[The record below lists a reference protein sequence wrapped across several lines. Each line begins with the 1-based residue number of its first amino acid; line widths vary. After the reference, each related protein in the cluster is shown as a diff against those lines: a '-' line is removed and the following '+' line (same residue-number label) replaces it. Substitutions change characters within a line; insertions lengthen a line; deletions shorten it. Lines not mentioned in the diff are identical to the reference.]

1 MSTEKRTSLEVTSG
15 SENQSPADQGAQQEA
30 LPRKLSKWQALRR
43 LIWRVVKVPI
53 YVVFLVAAVGLILFL
68 LDRFSGFLLGRTYL
82 GKVYQKDFSMVRR
95 DFTRP
100 VSHYDYDFVP
110 GVCLEYNILKGNS
123 FEYANNAGFREPRD
137 ILLEKPQD
145 EYRVFLTGGST
156 AYGLGAIG
164 EATESMGWYGLEY
177 RETISHMMEMIL
189 NSAAP
194 VPGKTIRVYNTA
206 VWGYAYQHLLMRYL
220 TKLSR
225 YNPDLIV
232 SFDGANEIPMVSKI
246 GAQWDYFDEGQ
257 FNNILRDIYAY
268 NGPGLA
274 SYLTLWLKNNTFLMT
289 WFWSGKDVFQELN
302 TNIQP
307 HRGSGDY
314 YQASD
319 TSSPMSKEETSRR
332 LGQNISRFVKVVE
345 NYHTALQ
352 NDGVPHIIALQPW
365 FYSSKKPQHEKEK
378 VLAGLQGYR
387 HYYDVPSDEAYNLLI
402 EKMKESA
409 RKKGYFLADFS
420 DYFDDVSEWVFT
432 DWCHLTSGANYL
444 VAKELSNLVKEHFF
458 GQSLTRGDS
467 TRDKDSFFWD
477 LAASGT
483 ILYAPPADSAA
494 NVPKNM
500 LSGYPGESLYSSR
513 AVPGEEKLEVVLDLG
528 QEFPVSRLRL
538 VWADEAA
545 VPEQWVVE
553 SSTNQEAWETL
564 VQGTNKQTDNFSRWP
579 GFEHFAAEPVQAKY
593 LRYRPLTT
601 SQRSVRLRSWSVF
614 R

>member
-1 MSTEKRTSLEVTSG
+1 MSTEKNSSLEVTSG
-15 SENQSPADQGAQQEA
+15 SAHQSPAPSSAP
-30 LPRKLSKWQALRR
+30 PRKISKWLALRR
-43 LIWRVVKVPI
+43 LIWNVVKVPI
-53 YVVFLVAAVGLILFL
+53 YVVFLVAAVGLIFFL

-82 GKVYQKDFSMVRR
+82 GEVYEKNFSMVRR

-110 GVCLEYNILKGNS
+110 RVCLEYNTLKGNRY
-123 FEYANNAGFREPRD
+123 EYANNAGFREPRD
-137 ILLEKPQD
+137 IPVEKPHD

-164 EATESMGWYGLEY
+164 EATVSMGWYGLEY
-177 RETISHMMEMIL
+177 RETISHTMEMIL
-189 NSAAP
+189 NASAP
-194 VPGKTIRVYNTA
+194 MPGKTIRVYNTA

-225 YNPDLIV
+225 YNPDLVV
-232 SFDGANEIPMVSKI
+232 SLDGANEIPMVSKI
-246 GAQWDYFDEGQ
+246 DAHWEYFDEGQ

-274 SYLTLWLKNNTFLMT
+274 SYLTLWLKNNTYLMT

-302 TNIQP
+302 ADVQP
-307 HRGSGDY
+307 HEGSMGDHRTG
-314 YQASD
+314 
-319 TSSPMSKEETSRR
+319 TSSASMSQEERFR
-332 LGQNISRFVKVVE
+332 LLSQNVARVVKVVE

-352 NDGVPHIIALQPW
+352 NDGVPHIFALQPW
-365 FYSSKKPQHEKEK
+365 FYSSKKPHHEKEK
-378 VLAGLQGYR
+378 VLAELQGYR
-387 HYYDVPSDEAYNLLI
+387 HYYGVPSDKAYNLLI
-402 EKMKESA
+402 EKMRESA
-409 RKKGYFLADFS
+409 RNKGYFLADFS

-444 VAKELSNLVKEHFF
+444 VAKELSNLIKEHIL
-458 GQSLTRGDS
+458 GRSLDRGDA
-467 TRDKDSFFWD
+467 TNDKDSFFWD

-483 ILYAPPADSAA
+483 ILYAPPADSAV

-500 LSGYPGESLYSSR
+500 LLGYPGDALYSSR
-513 AVPGEEKLEVVLDLG
+513 AVSGEEKLEVALDLG
-528 QEFPVSRLRL
+528 QEYPVSRLRL

-545 VPEQWVVE
+545 VPEQWAVE
-553 SSTNQEAWETL
+553 SSMNQETWETL
-564 VQGTNKQTDNFSRWP
+564 VQGSNKQTDKFSRWP
-579 GFEHFAAEPVQAKY
+579 GFEHYAAEPVQARY
-593 LRYRPLTT
+593 LRYRPITT

>member
-1 MSTEKRTSLEVTSG
+1 MSTEKSTSPEVNSD
-15 SENQSPADQGAQQEA
+15 SENQSPVTGGPSPEV
-30 LPRKLSKWQALRR
+30 LPRRTSKRLALRR
-43 LIWRVVKVPI
+43 LIWRIAKVPV
-53 YVVFLVAAVGLILFL
+53 YAVFLIAAVGLILFL
-68 LDRFSGFLLGRTYL
+68 LDRLSGFLLGKTYL
-82 GKVYQKDFSMVRR
+82 GEVYPKNLSMVRR

-110 GVCLEYNILKGNS
+110 RVCLEYNILKGNR

-137 ILLEKPQD
+137 ISLEKPHD
-145 EYRVFLTGGST
+145 EYRIFLTGGST
-156 AYGLGAIG
+156 AYGLGATG
-164 EATESMGWYGLEY
+164 EATQPMGWYGLEY
-177 RETISHMMEMIL
+177 RETISHIMEMIL
-189 NSAAP
+189 NAEAP

-225 YNPDLIV
+225 YNPDLVV
-232 SFDGANEIPMVSKI
+232 SFDGANEIPIVSKI
-246 GAQWDYFDEGQ
+246 SPHWDYFNEGQ

-289 WFWSGKDVFQELN
+289 WFWAGRDIFQELN
-302 TNIQP
+302 TNLQP
-307 HRGSGDY
+307 YQGSVDDQQTAG
-314 YQASD
+314 
-319 TSSPMSKEETSRR
+319 TSHSKSLEEISR
-332 LGQNISRFVKVVE
+332 LLDQNIARVVRVVE
-345 NYHTALQ
+345 NYHTAIQ
-352 NDGVPHIIALQPW
+352 NDGIPHILALQPW
-365 FYSSKKPQHEKEK
+365 FYSSKKPLHEREK

-387 HYYDVPSDEAYNLLI
+387 HYYGVPSDKVYNLLI
-402 EKMKESA
+402 GKMKESA
-409 RKKGYFLADFS
+409 KEKGYFLADFS

-444 VAKELSNLVKEHFF
+444 VAKELSNLVKEHVFRR
-458 GQSLTRGDS
+458 SLTRGDA
-467 TRDKDSFFWD
+467 TNDKDSFFWD

-483 ILYAPPADSAA
+483 ILYAPPADSAR
-494 NVPKNM
+494 NVPQNI
-500 LSGYPGESLYSSR
+500 LSGYPRSAVYSSQ
-513 AVPGEEKLEVVLDLG
+513 AVPPEGKLEVALDLG
-528 QEFPVSRLRL
+528 QEYPVSRLRL

-553 SSTNQEAWETL
+553 ASLNQETWETL

-579 GFEHFAAEPVQAKY
+579 GFEHYAAEPVQARY
-593 LRYRPLTT
+593 LRYRPLAP